1 MEAKSHSHRNNSIG
15 EEPPS
20 CQSIETHSKNIHL
33 NDSNWYKVSTTE
45 TLHRLSSDK
54 NVGLS
59 EEDVSFRRSKYG
71 KNNLTE
77 SKKESK
83 LVRFLKQ
90 FNNSVIYI
98 LLVAGVL
105 TLFMGHISDTV
116 VIGIVVLVNALIG
129 YIQENKA
136 ESAIS
141 KIKQMLVVNATVIRN
156 SQRLDIDA
164 GDLVP
169 GDIVYLEAG
178 DNVPA
183 DIRIL
188 EANNLKI
195 QESVLTGESDS
206 VQKDKQTLIGTL
218 TVADQT
224 NMAFASTSIT
234 NGDMT
239 GVVVATG
246 DYTQIG
252 KINKS
257 INDVKQEK
265 TPLIIS
271 INNLGKYISYA
282 IVLVAVLLFGFGVL
296 FDIYEI
302 PTLLLSIVTMVVGSI
317 PEGLPAITSVILA
330 IGVQNMARKN
340 SIVKNLP
347 SVETLGSVN
356 IIATDKTGT
365 LTKNEMTIKDIVTK
379 HHNYIVTGDGYSP
392 EGEIFESKGKQDLL
406 INKSSEKISSKLKI
420 EGDLKKLIL
429 IGALANDAKL
439 NQENDK
445 WVINGEPTDG
455 CFLTLCKKANLDTS
469 NFIEINKIPFDS
481 DFKYMAK
488 IVDLEN
494 SRYLVVKGAPDKL
507 IDVIKKSNNEF
518 DDIYWQ
524 NEVSKLAKKG
534 KRVVA
539 VAYKNLSKDI
549 TKIQHELL
557 DNDLN
562 LVGLVGILDPPKESV
577 IDAIL
582 QARNAGV
589 KVKMITGD
597 HPETA
602 VQIARQIKLS
612 DENRVITG
620 SQLDKLTDS
629 ELNSVIKDYDIFARA
644 TPENKLRI
652 VKAYQ
657 SNNLITAM
665 TGDGVNDAPALKQAD
680 IGISMGIKGTDV
692 AKESSDMV
700 LADDNF
706 STIVDAI
713 KEGRRVY
720 DNIKKTIKFLLP
732 TSIAEGLIVLISII
746 LNNPLPLEPVQL
758 LWINMVS
765 AITISFAFVFEPAE
779 NDVMNK
785 NPRKKSDSIIKSQDT
800 IRILYVATMIA
811 GLGLIISQHLTSLG
825 ISQNIVSTV
834 TLNIVVFCKIFYLFN
849 IRTDH
854 SAISKNLFTNKV
866 AFLVVGILISLQMA
880 ITYMPQMHIIFRT
893 ASLQI
898 TDWLYPF
905 YCGLILFSIVEIEKF
920 LSNTLKKVR

>member
-1 MEAKSHSHRNNSIG
+1 MQAKSHSQRNTSLG

-20 CQSIETHSKNIHL
+20 CQNIEAHSKNIHL
-33 NDSNWYKVSTTE
+33 KDSNWYKISTAE
-45 TLHRLSSDK
+45 TLNRLNSDK
-54 NVGLS
+54 KLGLS
-59 EEDVSFRRSKYG
+59 EEDISFRRSKYG

-77 SKKESK
+77 SKKQSK

-141 KIKQMLVVNATVIRN
+141 KIKQMLVVNATVIR
-156 SQRLDIDA
+156 SGQRLDIDA

-224 NMAFASTSIT
+224 NMAFASTSVT

-296 FDIYEI
+296 FNIYEI

-365 LTKNEMTIKDIVTK
+365 LTKNEMTVKDIVTK
-379 HHNYIVTGDGYSP
+379 NHHYIVTGDGYAP
-392 EGEIFESKGKQDLL
+392 EGEILDSEERQDLL
-406 INKSSEKISSKLKI
+406 INKSSKKVSSKLRV

-429 IGALANDAKL
+429 IGALANDATL

-469 NFIEINKIPFDS
+469 YFIEIDKIPFDS
-481 DFKYMAK
+481 DFKYIAK
-488 IVDLEN
+488 IVDLDN
-494 SRYLVVKGAPDKL
+494 NRYLVVKGAPDKL
-507 IDVIKKSNNEF
+507 IDIIKNSNSEF
-518 DDIYWQ
+518 DQTYWQ
-524 NEVSKLAKKG
+524 NEVSKLAKSG

-539 VAYKNLSKDI
+539 VAYKSLSKDVV
-549 TKIQHELL
+549 KIEHGLL
-557 DNDLN
+557 KHDLN
-562 LVGLVGILDPPKESV
+562 LVGLVGIMDPPKESV
-577 IDAIL
+577 IEAIL

-602 VQIARQIKLS
+602 AQIARQIKLS
-612 DENRVITG
+612 EENRVITG
-620 SQLDKLTDS
+620 QQLDKLSDS

-657 SNNLITAM
+657 ANNLITAM

-746 LNNPLPLEPVQL
+746 LDNPLPLEPVQL

-779 NDVMNK
+779 KDVMNK
-785 NPRKKSDSIIKSQDT
+785 NPRKKSESIIKSQDT
-800 IRILYVATMIA
+800 IRILYVAMMIA

-849 IRTDH
+849 IRTEAG
-854 SAISKNLFTNKV
+854 AISKNLFTNKV
-866 AFLVVGILISLQMA
+866 AFLVVAILISLQMA
-880 ITYMPQMHIIFRT
+880 ITYMPQMHVIFRT

-920 LSNTLKKVR
+920 LSYTLKKVR

>member
-45 TLHRLSSDK
+45 TLHRLNSDK

-141 KIKQMLVVNATVIRN
+141 KMKQMLVVNATVIRN

-469 NFIEINKIPFDS
+469 NFIEIDKIPFDS

-507 IDVIKKSNNEF
+507 IDVIKKSNNKF

-779 NDVMNK
+779 NDIMNK

-854 SAISKNLFTNKV
+854 SAISKNLFINKV

>member
-1 MEAKSHSHRNNSIG
+1 
-15 EEPPS
+15 
-20 CQSIETHSKNIHL
+20 
-33 NDSNWYKVSTTE
+33 
-45 TLHRLSSDK
+45 
-54 NVGLS
+54 
-59 EEDVSFRRSKYG
+59 
-71 KNNLTE
+71 
-77 SKKESK
+77 
-83 LVRFLKQ
+83 
-90 FNNSVIYI
+90 
-98 LLVAGVL
+98 
-105 TLFMGHISDTV
+105 
-116 VIGIVVLVNALIG
+116 
-129 YIQENKA
+129 
-136 ESAIS
+136 
-141 KIKQMLVVNATVIRN
+141 
-156 SQRLDIDA
+156 
-164 GDLVP
+164 
-169 GDIVYLEAG
+169 
-178 DNVPA
+178 
-183 DIRIL
+183 
-188 EANNLKI
+188 
-195 QESVLTGESDS
+195 
-206 VQKDKQTLIGTL
+206 
-218 TVADQT
+218 
-224 NMAFASTSIT
+224 MAFASTSIT

-507 IDVIKKSNNEF
+507 IDVIKKSNNKFDDKF

-589 KVKMITGD
+589 KVKIITGD

>member
-469 NFIEINKIPFDS
+469 NFIEIDKIPFDS

-507 IDVIKKSNNEF
+507 IDVIKKSNNKF

-779 NDVMNK
+779 NDIMNK

>member
-33 NDSNWYKVSTTE
+33 NDSNWYKLSTTE

-141 KIKQMLVVNATVIRN
+141 KINQMLVVNATVIRN

-469 NFIEINKIPFDS
+469 NFIEIDKIPFDS

>member
-1 MEAKSHSHRNNSIG
+1 M
-15 EEPPS
+15 
-20 CQSIETHSKNIHL
+20 
-33 NDSNWYKVSTTE
+33 
-45 TLHRLSSDK
+45 
-54 NVGLS
+54 
-59 EEDVSFRRSKYG
+59 
-71 KNNLTE
+71 
-77 SKKESK
+77 
-83 LVRFLKQ
+83 
-90 FNNSVIYI
+90 
-98 LLVAGVL
+98 
-105 TLFMGHISDTV
+105 
-116 VIGIVVLVNALIG
+116 
-129 YIQENKA
+129 
-136 ESAIS
+136 
-141 KIKQMLVVNATVIRN
+141 
-156 SQRLDIDA
+156 
-164 GDLVP
+164 
-169 GDIVYLEAG
+169 
-178 DNVPA
+178 
-183 DIRIL
+183 

-779 NDVMNK
+779 NDIMNK

>member
-1 MEAKSHSHRNNSIG
+1 M
-15 EEPPS
+15 
-20 CQSIETHSKNIHL
+20 
-33 NDSNWYKVSTTE
+33 
-45 TLHRLSSDK
+45 
-54 NVGLS
+54 
-59 EEDVSFRRSKYG
+59 
-71 KNNLTE
+71 
-77 SKKESK
+77 
-83 LVRFLKQ
+83 
-90 FNNSVIYI
+90 
-98 LLVAGVL
+98 
-105 TLFMGHISDTV
+105 
-116 VIGIVVLVNALIG
+116 
-129 YIQENKA
+129 
-136 ESAIS
+136 
-141 KIKQMLVVNATVIRN
+141 
-156 SQRLDIDA
+156 
-164 GDLVP
+164 
-169 GDIVYLEAG
+169 
-178 DNVPA
+178 
-183 DIRIL
+183 
-188 EANNLKI
+188 
-195 QESVLTGESDS
+195 
-206 VQKDKQTLIGTL
+206 
-218 TVADQT
+218 
-224 NMAFASTSIT
+224 
-234 NGDMT
+234 
-239 GVVVATG
+239 
-246 DYTQIG
+246 
-252 KINKS
+252 
-257 INDVKQEK
+257 
-265 TPLIIS
+265 
-271 INNLGKYISYA
+271 
-282 IVLVAVLLFGFGVL
+282 
-296 FDIYEI
+296 
-302 PTLLLSIVTMVVGSI
+302 
-317 PEGLPAITSVILA
+317 
-330 IGVQNMARKN
+330 
-340 SIVKNLP
+340 
-347 SVETLGSVN
+347 
-356 IIATDKTGT
+356 
-365 LTKNEMTIKDIVTK
+365 
-379 HHNYIVTGDGYSP
+379 
-392 EGEIFESKGKQDLL
+392 
-406 INKSSEKISSKLKI
+406 
-420 EGDLKKLIL
+420 
-429 IGALANDAKL
+429 
-439 NQENDK
+439 
-445 WVINGEPTDG
+445 
-455 CFLTLCKKANLDTS
+455 
-469 NFIEINKIPFDS
+469 
-481 DFKYMAK
+481 
-488 IVDLEN
+488 
-494 SRYLVVKGAPDKL
+494 
-507 IDVIKKSNNEF
+507 
-518 DDIYWQ
+518 
-524 NEVSKLAKKG
+524 
-534 KRVVA
+534 
-539 VAYKNLSKDI
+539 
-549 TKIQHELL
+549 

-779 NDVMNK
+779 NDIMNK

-898 TDWLYPF
+898 IDWLYPF

>member
-1 MEAKSHSHRNNSIG
+1 
-15 EEPPS
+15 
-20 CQSIETHSKNIHL
+20 
-33 NDSNWYKVSTTE
+33 
-45 TLHRLSSDK
+45 
-54 NVGLS
+54 
-59 EEDVSFRRSKYG
+59 
-71 KNNLTE
+71 
-77 SKKESK
+77 
-83 LVRFLKQ
+83 
-90 FNNSVIYI
+90 
-98 LLVAGVL
+98 
-105 TLFMGHISDTV
+105 
-116 VIGIVVLVNALIG
+116 
-129 YIQENKA
+129 
-136 ESAIS
+136 
-141 KIKQMLVVNATVIRN
+141 MLVVNATVIRN

-469 NFIEINKIPFDS
+469 NFIEIDKIPFDS

-507 IDVIKKSNNEF
+507 IDVIKKSNNKF

>member
-33 NDSNWYKVSTTE
+33 NDSNWYKVSTIE
-45 TLHRLSSDK
+45 TLHRLNSDK

-469 NFIEINKIPFDS
+469 NFIEIDKIPFDS

>member
-1 MEAKSHSHRNNSIG
+1 
-15 EEPPS
+15 
-20 CQSIETHSKNIHL
+20 
-33 NDSNWYKVSTTE
+33 
-45 TLHRLSSDK
+45 
-54 NVGLS
+54 
-59 EEDVSFRRSKYG
+59 
-71 KNNLTE
+71 
-77 SKKESK
+77 
-83 LVRFLKQ
+83 
-90 FNNSVIYI
+90 
-98 LLVAGVL
+98 
-105 TLFMGHISDTV
+105 MGHISDTV

-469 NFIEINKIPFDS
+469 NFIEIDKIPFDS

>member
-206 VQKDKQTLIGTL
+206 VQKDKQTLIGIL

-282 IVLVAVLLFGFGVL
+282 IVLVAVLFFGFGVL

-469 NFIEINKIPFDS
+469 NFIEIDKIPFDS

-665 TGDGVNDAPALKQAD
+665 TGNGVNDAPALKQAD

-779 NDVMNK
+779 NDIMNK

-811 GLGLIISQHLTSLG
+811 VLGLIISQHLTSLG

>member
-33 NDSNWYKVSTTE
+33 NDSNWYKLSTTE

-206 VQKDKQTLIGTL
+206 VQKDKQTLIGIL

-469 NFIEINKIPFDS
+469 NFIEIDKIPFDS

-507 IDVIKKSNNEF
+507 IDVIKKSNNKF

>member
-1 MEAKSHSHRNNSIG
+1 MQAKSHSQRNTSLG

-20 CQSIETHSKNIHL
+20 CQNIEAHSKNIHL
-33 NDSNWYKVSTTE
+33 KDSNWYKISTAE
-45 TLHRLSSDK
+45 TLNRLNSDK
-54 NVGLS
+54 KLGLS
-59 EEDVSFRRSKYG
+59 EEDISFRRSKYG

-77 SKKESK
+77 SKKQSK

-105 TLFMGHISDTV
+105 TLFMGRISDTV

-141 KIKQMLVVNATVIRN
+141 KIKQMLVVNATVIR
-156 SQRLDIDA
+156 SGQRLDIDA

-224 NMAFASTSIT
+224 NMAFASTSVT

-296 FDIYEI
+296 FNIYEI

-365 LTKNEMTIKDIVTK
+365 LTKNEMTVKDIVTK
-379 HHNYIVTGDGYSP
+379 NHHYIVTGDGYAP
-392 EGEIFESKGKQDLL
+392 EGEILGSEERQDLL
-406 INKSSEKISSKLKI
+406 INKSSKKVSSKLKI

-429 IGALANDAKL
+429 IGALANDAKTYIA
-439 NQENDK
+439 DGK
-445 WVINGEPTDG
+445 TDG
-455 CFLTLCKKANLDTS
+455 WIHTIAPTS
-469 NFIEINKIPFDS
+469 
-481 DFKYMAK
+481 YT
-488 IVDLEN
+488 
-494 SRYLVVKGAPDKL
+494 
-507 IDVIKKSNNEF
+507 DVCGP
-518 DDIYWQ
+518 Y
-524 NEVSKLAKKG
+524 
-534 KRVVA
+534 
-539 VAYKNLSKDI
+539 
-549 TKIQHELL
+549 
-557 DNDLN
+557 
-562 LVGLVGILDPPKESV
+562 
-577 IDAIL
+577 L
-582 QARNAGV
+582 QA
-589 KVKMITGD
+589 
-597 HPETA
+597 
-602 VQIARQIKLS
+602 
-612 DENRVITG
+612 
-620 SQLDKLTDS
+620 
-629 ELNSVIKDYDIFARA
+629 Y
-644 TPENKLRI
+644 
-652 VKAYQ
+652 
-657 SNNLITAM
+657 M
-665 TGDGVNDAPALKQAD
+665 TGDMSAEEVTQAFQEFW
-680 IGISMGIKGTDV
+680 T
-692 AKESSDMV
+692 
-700 LADDNF
+700 
-706 STIVDAI
+706 
-713 KEGRRVY
+713 
-720 DNIKKTIKFLLP
+720 
-732 TSIAEGLIVLISII
+732 
-746 LNNPLPLEPVQL
+746 
-758 LWINMVS
+758 
-765 AITISFAFVFEPAE
+765 
-779 NDVMNK
+779 
-785 NPRKKSDSIIKSQDT
+785 
-800 IRILYVATMIA
+800 A
-811 GLGLIISQHLTSLG
+811 G
-825 ISQNIVSTV
+825 
-834 TLNIVVFCKIFYLFN
+834 
-849 IRTDH
+849 
-854 SAISKNLFTNKV
+854 
-866 AFLVVGILISLQMA
+866 
-880 ITYMPQMHIIFRT
+880 
-893 ASLQI
+893 
-898 TDWLYPF
+898 
-905 YCGLILFSIVEIEKF
+905 
-920 LSNTLKKVR
+920 

>member
-1 MEAKSHSHRNNSIG
+1 M
-15 EEPPS
+15 
-20 CQSIETHSKNIHL
+20 
-33 NDSNWYKVSTTE
+33 
-45 TLHRLSSDK
+45 
-54 NVGLS
+54 GLS

-507 IDVIKKSNNEF
+507 IDVIKKSNNKF

-602 VQIARQIKLS
+602 VQIAIQIKLS

-779 NDVMNK
+779 NDIMNK

>member
-33 NDSNWYKVSTTE
+33 NDSNWYKLSTTE

-469 NFIEINKIPFDS
+469 NFIEIDKIPFDS

>member
-507 IDVIKKSNNEF
+507 IDVIKKSNNKF

>member
-1 MEAKSHSHRNNSIG
+1 MEAKSHSKSRKTIG
-15 EEPPS
+15 DEPPS
-20 CQSIETHSKNIHL
+20 LQNTKEYKNKIQI
-33 NDSNWYKVSTTE
+33 NDSNWYKISTTE
-45 TLHRLSSDK
+45 TLKRLDTNKES
-54 NVGLS
+54 GLKEKDIS
-59 EEDVSFRRSKYG
+59 LRRIKYG
-71 KNNLTE
+71 ENNLTE
-77 SKKESK
+77 NKKQSK

-98 LLVAGVL
+98 LLVAGIL
-105 TLFMGHISDTV
+105 TLFMNHISDTI

-136 ESAIS
+136 ENAIS
-141 KIKQMLVVNATVIRN
+141 KIKQMLVIKTTVIRDG
-156 SQRLDIDA
+156 QRFDVDA
-164 GDLVP
+164 SELVV

-195 QESVLTGESDS
+195 QESVLTGEADS
-206 VQKDKQTLIGTL
+206 VQKDEKTLIGK
-218 TVADQT
+218 VAIADQT
-224 NMAFASTSIT
+224 NMAFASTSVT
-234 NGDMT
+234 NGDMI
-239 GVVVATG
+239 GAVVATG
-246 DYTQIG
+246 DYTEIG
-252 KINKS
+252 KINQS
-257 INDVKQEK
+257 INNVKQEK

-282 IVLVAVLLFGFGVL
+282 IVLTAILLFAFGAL
-296 FDIYEI
+296 FKIYEI
-302 PTLLLSIVTMVVGSI
+302 PVLLLSVVTMVVGSI

-330 IGVQNMARKN
+330 IGVQNMAKKN

-365 LTKNEMTIKDIVTK
+365 LTKNEMTVKDIITE
-379 HHNYIVTGDGYSP
+379 NDSYIVTGDGYSP
-392 EGEIFESKGKQDLL
+392 NGEIKKVEDNDDLL
-406 INKSSEKISSKLKI
+406 NNESNQKSSKRLDI

-429 IGALANDAKL
+429 IGALANDATL
-439 NQENDK
+439 NQENGK
-445 WVINGEPTDG
+445 WSINGEPTDG

-469 NFIEINKIPFDS
+469 EFIEVDKIPFDS

-488 IVDLEN
+488 IVDLNKE
-494 SRYLVVKGAPDKL
+494 RYLVVKGAPDRL
-507 IDVIKKSNNEF
+507 IEIITNSNSEF
-518 DDIYWQ
+518 NKIYWQ
-524 NEVSKLAKKG
+524 NKMTLLAKQG

-539 VAYKNLSKDI
+539 VAYKKLSKQINEID
-549 TKIQHELL
+549 HNLL
-557 DNDLN
+557 EMDLK
-562 LVGLVGILDPPKESV
+562 LVGLVGIMDPPKEEV

-589 KVKMITGD
+589 KIKMITGD

-602 VQIARQIKLS
+602 TEIARKIQLS
-612 DENRVITG
+612 DDNKVITG
-620 SQLDKLTDS
+620 SQLDKLTDE
-629 ELNSVIKDYDIFARA
+629 ELKLVIQDYDIFARA

-657 SNNLITAM
+657 ANNLVTAM

-765 AITISFAFVFEPAE
+765 AVTISFAFVFEPAE
-779 NDVMNK
+779 NDIMNK
-785 NPRKKSDSIIKSQDT
+785 KPRHKNENIIKRQDT
-800 IRILYVATMIA
+800 IRILYVAMLIA
-811 GLGLIISQHLTSLG
+811 GLGLVVNHYLLSSGVSH
-825 ISQNIVSTV
+825 NIASTV
-834 TLNIVVFCKIFYLFN
+834 TLNIIVFCKIFYLFN
-849 IRTDH
+849 IRSEK
-854 SAISKNLFTNKV
+854 SAISKNFFTNKI
-866 AFLVVGILISLQMA
+866 AFLVVGILIALQML
-880 ITYMPQMHIIFRT
+880 ITYIPQMHSVFRT
-893 ASLQI
+893 ASIEMQN
-898 TDWLYPF
+898 WLYPL
-905 YCGLILFSIVEIEKF
+905 YCGFIVFSIVEIEKF
-920 LSNTLKKVR
+920 LSSKLKIAR

>member
-779 NDVMNK
+779 NDIMNK

>member
-33 NDSNWYKVSTTE
+33 NDSNWYKVSTSE
-45 TLHRLSSDK
+45 TLHSLNSDK
-54 NVGLS
+54 NVGVS

-141 KIKQMLVVNATVIRN
+141 KIKQMLVVNATVFRN

-224 NMAFASTSIT
+224 NMAFASTSVT
-234 NGDMT
+234 NGDMI

-246 DYTQIG
+246 DYTEIG

-507 IDVIKKSNNEF
+507 IDVIKKSNNKF

-779 NDVMNK
+779 NDIMNK

-834 TLNIVVFCKIFYLFN
+834 TLNIVVFCKIFYLFY

>member
-1 MEAKSHSHRNNSIG
+1 M
-15 EEPPS
+15 
-20 CQSIETHSKNIHL
+20 
-33 NDSNWYKVSTTE
+33 
-45 TLHRLSSDK
+45 
-54 NVGLS
+54 
-59 EEDVSFRRSKYG
+59 
-71 KNNLTE
+71 
-77 SKKESK
+77 
-83 LVRFLKQ
+83 RFLKQ

-252 KINKS
+252 KINKR

-481 DFKYMAK
+481 DLKYMAK

-507 IDVIKKSNNEF
+507 IDVIKKSNNKF

-589 KVKMITGD
+589 KVKIITGD